1 MITNIRYLSIV
12 LVAELLVAACQ
23 GDDLMTGC
31 AKSPATNG
39 FFVVVTGGYGPAN
52 PKLGYTPT
60 VKEPIIPSFHTTG
73 SNTIRGFIM
82 GAHKDFCRIKLEDA
96 KGRQI
101 AKTDLG
107 SKYGENYDGTY
118 NLKESRDLRRIYI
131 VAGDL
136 SQYLREESA
145 AWVMPST
152 KDLFKVRKPGT
163 YKLTMEFKF
172 YLQVST
178 NREVVR
184 LPPVEW
190 QVEAYEE

>member
-1 MITNIRYLSIV
+1 LSIV

-107 SKYGENYDGTY
+107 SKYGENYDGTFI
-118 NLKESRDLRRIYI
+118 LKKARDLSSIYFF
-131 VAGDL
+131 ADDM
-136 SQYLREESA
+136 SQYKRLEGGA
-145 AWVMPST
+145 FVMPST

-163 YKLTMEFKF
+163 YKLTMEFKL
-172 YLQVST
+172 YLQGAT

-190 QVEAYEE
+190 QVEANEE

>member
-12 LVAELLVAACQ
+12 LVAELLVAACR
-23 GDDLMTGC
+23 GDGLMYGC

-39 FFVVVTGGYGPAN
+39 FFVIVAGGYGPAN

-60 VKEPIIPSFHTTG
+60 VKDPIIPSFRTTG
-73 SNTIRGFIM
+73 SNTLQGYLM
-82 GAHKDFCRIKLEDA
+82 GKPKDFCRIKLEDA

-101 AKTDLG
+101 AKTYLG
-107 SKYGENYDGTY
+107 SQYGENYDGTY
-118 NLKESRDLRRIYI
+118 NLKESRDLSRIYI